1 METFDGKV
9 DPQRL
14 AKLDKRI
21 GPPENSIALASVVA
35 ATTTNQTEQTPVHTS
50 ESDNS
55 QNENMVHVETSSE
68 PKPVM
73 TPDNNKRSRK
83 RKQDTPQDSRTTKA
97 IKNQRPINAY
107 FDLENRTPTRRQ
119 SDNGVSRNIL
129 GNTECSND
137 YGITPIDGT
146 PTSNITKLKR
156 ARPSPTTRHQDCQTE
171 MTRSELERLEAGQAQ
186 KASAEK
192 DDLVRQNM
200 RQDAELKQAK
210 RDAERYEEKF
220 NRCIELTKRMLIE
233 KCEHDKR
240 EARRKSMEDRLRL
253 GDWSTYRNY
262 KEQWTNGTAFNDL
275 EERESRLEQ
284 VRKEIENER
293 RALSRRRP
301 PSTAAQGSHAK
312 VRENALSAE
321 EYNTQDWVL
330 RNRLQALKKD
340 EQDLQYEKDK
350 LHRERSLHIR
360 EMKRIQH
367 EDVSK
372 YKNNIEL
379 NSRYLLLNLLGKG
392 GFSEVYKAY
401 DSDEQMMVAIK
412 IHQLNQD
419 WPEQKKTDYQ
429 RHARREAEIQKS
441 INHGKIVRLY
451 DRFEVDINTFCTV
464 LEYCEGNDLDFY
476 LKQQSKISENEAK
489 TIIMQIVQALK
500 YLNELD
506 KPVIHYDL
514 KPGNILLADGSV
526 CGNIKITDFGLSK
539 QIIDGNEANEG
550 IELTSQGAGTYWY
563 LPPECFTRPN
573 DRAPKIDNRVD
584 VWSIGVIF
592 YQCIYGKKPFGHNQ
606 SQQQILENKTI
617 VNATEVHFP
626 LKPLLSQDAKD
637 FIRSCLIYRKDDRA
651 DIFSLASHHYF
662 KSTPRRSATLKPER
676 TMGINENSN

>member
-1 METFDGKV
+1 MEAFDNAKV

-14 AKLDKRI
+14 KKLNERI
-21 GPPENSIALASVVA
+21 GPPEGGVAVVGLDIAA
-35 ATTTNQTEQTPVHTS
+35 VHTS

-55 QNENMVHVETSSE
+55 QNENIAQEQSNE
-68 PKPVM
+68 P
-73 TPDNNKRSRK
+73 TPKSNNLTTPEHRRPNRK
-83 RKQDTPQDSRTTKA
+83 RKQDTPNESRSTKA

-107 FDLENRTPTRRQ
+107 FDLENRTPSRRNNEN
-119 SDNGVSRNIL
+119 NGVSRNLL
-129 GNTECSND
+129 GNDLSND
-137 YGITPIDGT
+137 GGVTPIESSNNT
-146 PTSNITKLKR
+146 PSTDRKR
-156 ARPSPTTRHQDCQTE
+156 RTRPSPTIGHKDSQTD
-171 MTRSELERLEAGQAQ
+171 MTRSELERLESGQAQ

-192 DDLVRQNM
+192 DDLFRQNM
-200 RQDAELKQAK
+200 RLQAELNQVKIN
-210 RDAERYEEKF
+210 AEKYEQQF
-220 NRCIELTKRMLIE
+220 NRCIQLTKRMLVE
-233 KCEHDKR
+233 KCDHDRK

-253 GDWSTYRNY
+253 GHWSSYRNY
-262 KEQWTNGTAFNDL
+262 NEKWINGTAFQDL
-275 EERESRLEQ
+275 EDREHRVDMLRQ
-284 VRKEIENER
+284 EIEKER
-293 RALSRRRP
+293 KALSRRRP
-301 PSTAAQGSHAK
+301 PSTASQGSNAK
-312 VRENALSAE
+312 HRENALSAE

-330 RNRLQALKKD
+330 RNRLQQLKKD
-340 EQDLQYEKDK
+340 EADLQYERDK

-372 YKNNIEL
+372 YKSNIEL
-379 NSRYLLLNLLGKG
+379 NGRYLLLNLLGKG

-401 DSDEQMMVAIK
+401 DSEEQLMVAIK

-419 WPEQKKTDYQ
+419 WTEQKKADYQ

-441 INHGKIVRLY
+441 INHPKIVRLY

-464 LEYCEGNDLDFY
+464 LEYCEGNDLDHY
-476 LKQQSKISENEAK
+476 LKQQNKISENEAK

-539 QIIDGNEANEG
+539 QIIDGQDGNDG

-573 DRAPKIDNRVD
+573 DRAPIIDNRVD

-626 LKPLLSQDAKD
+626 AKPILSQDAKD

-651 DIFSLASHHYF
+651 QIYELAAHHYF
-662 KSTPRRSATLKPER
+662 KATPRRSNALKPPPAPV
-676 TMGINENSN
+676 NENSN